1 MKAAVARAFRAPLQI
16 EDIGL
21 RPPGPGEVEVKIKAV
36 AICHSDILFIDGAWG
51 GDLPA
56 VFGHEAAGEVAAV
69 GEGVDGFAA
78 GDRVVVTLIRGCG
91 ACVCCASNNPSY
103 CKTEFALGASSP
115 LTDASGASV
124 RQGAATG
131 AFAERVTVHASQ
143 IAPVGPRIGWAEASL
158 LACGVIT
165 GYGAVTNAAQM
176 PAGATAVIIG
186 AGGVGLNSVQGAALS
201 GASRVIVV
209 DISAEKLEI
218 AKGFGATDCLDARQ
232 DDLSRQIREMTDG
245 GADYAFVTVGNT
257 KAMDGA
263 YSMIAP
269 GGAVVLVGMAASGE
283 MSTFDPLLIADMG
296 QKIIGSKMGQSVISR
311 DIPALE
317 QSFLDGRLKLTE
329 LVTGRFAF
337 EDINEAIATTRA
349 GKGVRNVIEMDK

>member
-1 MKAAVARAFRAPLQI
+1 MKAAVARAFRAPLVI
-16 EDIGL
+16 EDIAL
-21 RPPGPGEVEVKIKAV
+21 RPPGPGEVEVRIKAV

-56 VFGHEAAGEVAAV
+56 VFGHEAAGEVVAV
-69 GEGVDGFAA
+69 GEGAEFAV

-91 ACVCCASNNPSY
+91 ECVCCASDNRTY
-103 CKTEFALGASSP
+103 CRSEFPLSRSTP
-115 LTDASGASV
+115 LTDGAGAAV

-131 AFAERVTVHASQ
+131 AFAERVTVHGSQ
-143 IAPVGPRIGWAEASL
+143 LAKVGEQIGWAEASL

-165 GYGAVTNAAQM
+165 GYGAVTNAAKL
-176 PAGATAVIIG
+176 PAGATAVIVG
-186 AGGVGLNSVQGAALS
+186 AGGVGLNAVQGAALS

-209 DISAEKLEI
+209 DISEEKLEI
-218 AKGFGATDCLDARQ
+218 AREFGATDCLGARQ
-232 DDLSRQIREMTDG
+232 PNLARTIRGLTGG
-245 GADYAFVTVGNT
+245 GADYVFVTVGNT

-269 GGAVVLVGMAASGE
+269 GGSVVLVGMAASGE
-283 MSTFDPLLIADMG
+283 MSTFDPLLLADMG
-296 QKIIGSKMGQSVISR
+296 QKIIGSKMGQSAPAR
-311 DIPALE
+311 DIPPLE
-317 QSFLDGRLKLTE
+317 RAFLDGRLKLSE

-349 GKGVRNVIEMDK
+349 GKGVRNVVIME